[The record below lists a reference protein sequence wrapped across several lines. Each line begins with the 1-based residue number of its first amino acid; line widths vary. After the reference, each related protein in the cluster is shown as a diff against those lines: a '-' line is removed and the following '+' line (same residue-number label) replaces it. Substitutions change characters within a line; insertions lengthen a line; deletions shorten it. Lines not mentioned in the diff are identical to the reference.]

1 MDRLCVRTFLLM
13 FTVGVVIKSS
23 TQDTEVEPTV
33 PATVEASL
41 GSPAAINCTFQIN
54 ATHLIMNWFFSQTSC
69 NGSKKIE
76 IHDERYNLERG
87 DTWSSLTIKKVVSD
101 DSGWYFCEVIQE
113 SPTLKHYLS
122 NGSHLIILNFNSP
135 LSIKPTRVIVKSATQ
150 DTDQPLIPATV
161 EACSGSSATI
171 NCTFQINA
179 SYSIV
184 NWYFSETPDHSSES
198 KKIEIHDER
207 YHQEKRETWS
217 SLTIKE
223 VLSNVSG
230 WYFCQVI
237 QHIPQLRQY
246 HSNGSHLII
255 IEVYQDRY
263 STDACVPSESF
274 CTVSESPS
282 SVTPT
287 WLIWTGSVLG
297 CAVLAI
303 AMAIIWS
310 TRRRAP

>member
-1 MDRLCVRTFLLM
+1 
-13 FTVGVVIKSS
+13 
-23 TQDTEVEPTV
+23 
-33 PATVEASL
+33 
-41 GSPAAINCTFQIN
+41 
-54 ATHLIMNWFFSQTSC
+54 MNWFFSQTSR

-101 DSGWYFCEVIQE
+101 DSGWYFCEVIRE

-122 NGSHLIILNFNSP
+122 NGSHLIILNFSSP
-135 LSIKPTRVIVKSATQ
+135 QQALPIKPTGVIDKSATQ

-161 EACSGSSATI
+161 EACSGLSATI

-179 SYSIV
+179 SNSIV
-184 NWYFSETPDHSSES
+184 NWYFSETPDFSES
-198 KKIEIHDER
+198 KKIEIRDER

-223 VLSNVSG
+223 VLSNGSG
-230 WYFCQVI
+230 WYFCEVTE
-237 QHIPQLRQY
+237 HIPHLRQY